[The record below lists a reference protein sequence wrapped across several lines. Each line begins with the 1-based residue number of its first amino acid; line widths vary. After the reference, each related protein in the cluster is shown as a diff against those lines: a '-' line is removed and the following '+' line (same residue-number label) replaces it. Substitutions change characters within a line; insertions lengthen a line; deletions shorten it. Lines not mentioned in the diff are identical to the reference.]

1 VYLQYLIHDI
11 GYLISDL
18 YSIDGRKIRELV
30 NQELPAGNHEI
41 EIDVSDLPAGMY
53 YFRIRAGDK
62 VGGGKMVRME

>member
-1 VYLQYLIHDI
+1 VYLRYLIHDI